1 MKLLPNLSKKMQKH
15 AAWNTFLKISGVFL
29 MSSVLLACA
38 DSGKSREMMQA
49 AMAAQPE
56 DKKIL
61 EFFMYTCPHC
71 RAVEPTIASWQA
83 KQSVLF
89 QQGIYAFEQI
99 PAVFSASWQSDSKIG
114 EKEAAI
120 FYTLRRMGFE
130 HQMRLRVFAAI
141 QDKSLDASDADSIAR
156 FLQKE
161 GIPAAEFGTTFKS
174 TEVKADVNRAES
186 LTRQYGIYSVPAF
199 ILFNRAIILPQEY
212 ADNQAVEAALLGK
225 VKEFYTKNAGKP
237 AAF

>member
-1 MKLLPNLSKKMQKH
+1 MQNNNLWK
-15 AAWNTFLKISGVFL
+15 TFLKISGIFL
-29 MSSVLLACA
+29 VSGLLFACTDA
-38 DSGKSREMMQA
+38 GKSKELMQA

-71 RAVEPTIASWQA
+71 RAVEPSVNSWQS

-99 PAVFSASWQSDSKIG
+99 PAVFSANWRSDSKIG
-114 EKEAAI
+114 EREAAI
-120 FYTLRRMGFE
+120 FYALRRMGME
-130 HQMRLRVFAAI
+130 HQLRAKLFVAI
-141 QDKSLDASDADSIAR
+141 QDKSLNAGDPDSIKS

-161 GIPAAEFGTTFKS
+161 AVPVAEFITSIKS
-174 TEVKADVNRAES
+174 AEVKADVSRAEL
-186 LTRQYGIYSVPAF
+186 LTKQYGVYSVPVF
-199 ILFNRAIILPQEY
+199 ILFNRALILPQEY
-212 ADNQAVEAALLGK
+212 ADNQAVEAALLSQ

-237 AAF
+237 SAF